1 MAVVCSDGTWMALS
15 DVHVQTAGAWKGGE
29 TARDPGGPLWPLP
42 ARRQQW
48 AQPETREA
56 HGRPW
61 L

>member
-1 MAVVCSDGTWMALS
+1 MAPS
-15 DVHVQTAGAWKGGE
+15 DVHGQATGAWKE
-29 TARDPGGPLWPLP
+29 SEMARDPGGPLWPFP

-48 AQPETREA
+48 RAAGDRRKA